1 VHRLF
6 QGVLALGHACQCRLV
21 AQKAVVVF
29 HCTLADLLRT
39 HQRRQG
45 LCHSLQG
52 LGACGLVLGLFLDGI
67 PVFQHLFRG
76 VCLDR
81 AEYVGMA
88 DDQLVADIRADILQ
102 GEVFLFRFDTGVEYY
117 LEQQVAQLFPEH
129 FRVVLVDRLDDLIG
143 LLDEV

>member
-1 VHRLF
+1 
-6 QGVLALGHACQCRLV
+6 
-21 AQKAVVVF
+21 
-29 HCTLADLLRT
+29 
-39 HQRRQG
+39 
-45 LCHSLQG
+45 
-52 LGACGLVLGLFLDGI
+52 
-67 PVFQHLFRG
+67 
-76 VCLDR
+76 
-81 AEYVGMA
+81 MA